1 MLQSC
6 RAHKGVRD
14 LPFQLGLR
22 GWIRFLSAEIQRMG
36 RDGRYFRRN
45 NQYEKRH
52 KDGEESKMDIPDS
65 KYQDKEKN
73 EYANRM

>member
-1 MLQSC
+1 
-6 RAHKGVRD
+6 
-14 LPFQLGLR
+14 
-22 GWIRFLSAEIQRMG
+22 MG

-73 EYANRM
+73 EYANKM